1 MREKYCGSQSG
12 FFYISSGFARSE
24 KDLRRLHGQNR
35 SIRYSDP
42 VRLEIFEMLTDG
54 KLCACKILERFS
66 VTQPTLSYHMK
77 HLVDSGL
84 VIAEK
89 KWKWNYYSV
98 NTQTLSCIADY
109 FGYNLN
115 GSKREE

>member
-1 MREKYCGSQSG
+1 MK
-12 FFYISSGFARSE
+12 A
-24 KDLRRLHGQNR
+24 L
-35 SIRYSDP
+35 SDP

-66 VTQPTLSYHMK
+66 LNQSTLSYHIK
-77 HLVDSGL
+77 QLVDSGL

-89 KWKWNYYSV
+89 KWKWNYCSV

-109 FGYNLN
+109 LGYNPN
-115 GSKREE
+115 RNKREE

>member
-1 MREKYCGSQSG
+1 MKTVENKEIIINCMK
-12 FFYISSGFARSE
+12 A
-24 KDLRRLHGQNR
+24 L
-35 SIRYSDP
+35 SDP

-66 VTQPTLSYHMK
+66 VTQSTLSYHIK
-77 HLVDSGL
+77 QLVDSGL

-89 KWKWNYYSV
+89 KWKWNYCSV

-109 FGYNLN
+109 FGYNPN
-115 GSKREE
+115 RNKREE